1 MFSGRIQ
8 GCDSLTSCIV
18 TCEYVALRLK
28 SEQVSNTT
36 DIIGK
41 REHKVEKNS
50 QVAGSRGLPGEVR
63 VPSLVA
69 TSVHK
74 IEESRGHRMGQ

>member
-8 GCDSLTSCIV
+8 GCDSLTSSIV
-18 TCEYVALRLK
+18 TCDYVALRLK
-28 SEQVSNTT
+28 SGQVSNTA
-36 DIIGK
+36 DVIGK
-41 REHKVEKNS
+41 CEHKVEKNS
-50 QVAGSRGLPGEVR
+50 QVAASRGAGEVR